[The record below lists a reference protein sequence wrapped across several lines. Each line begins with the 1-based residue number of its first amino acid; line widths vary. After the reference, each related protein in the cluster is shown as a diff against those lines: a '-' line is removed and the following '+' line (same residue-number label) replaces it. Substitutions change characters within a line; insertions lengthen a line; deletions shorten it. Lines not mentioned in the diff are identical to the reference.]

1 MSMSNIE
8 YSSLKKQAGLHNR
21 GYISPKQEFDF
32 DVDTFETADLEK
44 GDVESI
50 DLDNSFI
57 GGPPELLHENGF
69 GEYYALQDFE
79 E

>member
-8 YSSLKKQAGLHNR
+8 YSVLKKKGGLHNW
-21 GYISPKQEFDF
+21 GFMSSKDEVDDEIIEFDEMDIQ
-32 DVDTFETADLEK
+32 DVYSPEVLHQ
-44 GDVESI
+44 
-50 DLDNSFI
+50 NS
-57 GGPPELLHENGF
+57 F